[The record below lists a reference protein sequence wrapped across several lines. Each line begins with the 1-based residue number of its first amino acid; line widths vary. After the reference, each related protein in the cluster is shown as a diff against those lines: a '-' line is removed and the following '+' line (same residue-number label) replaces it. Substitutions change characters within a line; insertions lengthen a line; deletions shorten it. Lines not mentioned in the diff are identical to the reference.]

1 MEEGSVGMIPSYQF
15 HQGSSLLYLFNTLD
29 IFGEILFQKRD
40 TGLKDKA

>member
-1 MEEGSVGMIPSYQF
+1 MGMIPSHQF
-15 HQGSSLLYLFNTLD
+15 HQSNSLLYLFNTLD